1 MARADTFT
9 RWGVVA
15 SGEGG
20 NRVAAELLS
29 REENTGIAERVVLL
43 NTNRADI
50 RNTVDQSDVD
60 GDLDDY
66 VRVFGDKRGVGN
78 DFLEGERQTESDVQG
93 ITNEIDDRMIN
104 ADAQLFLTTLGGGT
118 GNGSV
123 PYLLREYDEQIEV
136 ESANYG
142 PWIDSAVHI
151 ALGIWPYYNEP
162 SQRQFNAM
170 LGLSRL
176 LRRRDGA
183 QNADMTLLASNSHLD
198 GEDRSESYGRVN
210 ERIVSALDMMI
221 GAGREA
227 QRVID
232 VEDYVAKPSSVGAY
246 HFTPALATGLNGKM
260 LEYGLMFD
268 KAAENAYVPM
278 DVSTARA
285 AFAVVR
291 APERMVERGEVTATE
306 VDRAFDTWKRDN
318 GLPGAVG
325 MTTVTPADRRGNDVD
340 VLLLL
345 GGFDLNPLLDYARD
359 SYEGHKRN
367 LDAARQFGGN
377 ESAISQRHLEDL
389 ERNLEEYV
397 DANAR

>member
-123 PYLLREYDEQIEV
+123 PYLLREYDEQIDV

-142 PWIDSAVHI
+142 PWIDDAVRI
-151 ALGIWPYYNEP
+151 GVGIWPYYNEP

-176 LRRRDGA
+176 LRRRDGT
-183 QNADMTLLASNSHLD
+183 QNADMTLLAGNSHLD
-198 GEDRSESYGRVN
+198 RDGRSESYDRVN
-210 ERIVSALDMMI
+210 ERIVAALDMMI
-221 GAGREA
+221 GAGRET
-227 QRVID
+227 QSVID

-246 HFTPALATGLNGKM
+246 HFTPALATELNGKM

-318 GLPGAVG
+318 GLSGAVG

-345 GGFDLNPLLDYARD
+345 GGFDLNPLLDHARD

-367 LDAARQFGGN
+367 LDAARQLGGN
-377 ESAISQRHLEDL
+377 EATISQRHLEDL